1 MKRIRSRSLASK
13 KQQKKFPWQQRKEE
27 ADDPQANKRIDD
39 ILKSPSYIIAE
50 EDDDFL
56 QGHSTL
62 GLRLE
67 LDYQKAEFLL
77 QDHGIEHTVVVFG
90 GTRIVEKQKADRDF
104 EKAQKIV
111 KENPSSAEKI
121 QGLKSAQRKIENSH
135 YYEVARA
142 FGALIGL
149 TGKGP
154 KDSRVTLMT
163 GGGPGI
169 MEAAN
174 RGAFDVGAKSIGLNI
189 LLPHEQFP
197 NPYVSPELCF
207 RFHYFAT
214 RKFHFLL
221 RTKAIVVFPGGY
233 GTVDELFEVLTLIQT
248 KKIEPMPVILMGKEF
263 WDKFIDLEYLEDES
277 LIDEED
283 LELFRYCEKA
293 QEALDAIENWYKE
306 RDEVLFKTGG

>member
-1 MKRIRSRSLASK
+1 MKKVRSRSLANK

-50 EDDDFL
+50 EDEEFL
-56 QGHSTL
+56 QGHSAL
-62 GLRLE
+62 GIRLE
-67 LDYQKAEFLL
+67 LDYQKAELLL
-77 QDHGIEHTVVVFG
+77 QAHGIEHTVVVFG
-90 GTRIVEKQKADRDF
+90 GTRIVEKQKAVRDLNG
-104 EKAQKIV
+104 AQKTV
-111 KENPSSAEKI
+111 KEDPGSGKKI
-121 QGLKSAQRKIENSH
+121 QGLESAQRKIENSR
-135 YYEVARA
+135 YYDVARA
-142 FGALIGL
+142 FGSLIGL

-174 RGAFDVGAKSIGLNI
+174 RGAFDVGAESIGLNI
-189 LLPHEQFP
+189 SLPHEQFP
-197 NPYVSPELCF
+197 NPYVTPELCF

-221 RTKAIVVFPGGY
+221 RTKAIVVFPGGF

-263 WDKFIDLEYLEDES
+263 WDKFINLEYLEDES

-283 LELFRYCEKA
+283 LDLFRYCEEA
-293 QEALDAIENWYKE
+293 QEALDAIQAWYKDH
-306 RDEVLFKTGG
+306 DEVLFKTGG

>member
-1 MKRIRSRSLASK
+1 MKKVRSRSFVNK

-39 ILKSPSYIIAE
+39 ILKSPSYIMAE
-50 EDDDFL
+50 DDDDFL
-56 QGHSTL
+56 QGHSAL
-62 GLRLE
+62 GIRLE
-67 LDYQKAEFLL
+67 LDYQKAELLL
-77 QDHGIEHTVVVFG
+77 QAHGIEHTIVVFG
-90 GTRIVEKQKADRDF
+90 GTRIVEKQKAVR
-104 EKAQKIV
+104 ELNEAQKTV
-111 KENPSSAEKI
+111 KDDPSSGKKI
-121 QGLKSAQRKIENSH
+121 EGLESAQRKIDNSH

-142 FGALIGL
+142 LGSLIGL

-174 RGAFDVGAKSIGLNI
+174 RGAFDVGAESIGLNI
-189 LLPHEQFP
+189 SLPHEQFP
-197 NPYVSPELCF
+197 NPYITPELCF

-221 RTKAIVVFPGGY
+221 RTKAIVVFPGGF

-248 KKIEPMPVILMGKEF
+248 KKIDPMPVILMGKSFWENFINLEF
-263 WDKFIDLEYLEDES
+263 LEDES

-283 LELFRYCEKA
+283 LDLFRYCEEA
-293 QEALDAIENWYKE
+293 QDALDAIENWYKGH
-306 RDEVLFKTGG
+306 DEVLFKTGG